1 MKKLCILI
9 FIVGVNLSSYAP
21 NLDKEFVK
29 SQNEQIIKEVNEKL
43 ELLERLSKLL
53 RTIRIIETRENYNLQ
68 GLSGEYGAYQFT
80 KKTWEFHSKKYFN
93 EVLDITIPENQD
105 KVAQKKV
112 IELINKGYNDAEI
125 ASIWNCGSKYYKGK
139 VGVNKYGIKYNV
151 PKYVKEFLIIKNRI

>member
-29 SQNEQIIKEVNEKL
+29 SQNEQIIKEINKKL
-43 ELLERLSKLL
+43 QFIERLNKLL
-53 RTIRIIETRENYNLQ
+53 KTIRIIETRENYHLS
-68 GLSGEYGAYQFT
+68 GLSKEYGAYQFT
-80 KKTWEFHSKKYFN
+80 KVTWEYYSKKYFN

-112 IELINKGYNDAEI
+112 TELINKGYNDAEI

-139 VGVNKYGIKYNV
+139 IGVNKYGIKYNV

>member
-29 SQNEQIIKEVNEKL
+29 SQNEQIIKEVKKKFEFI
-43 ELLERLSKLL
+43 ERLNKLL
-53 RTIRIIETRENYNLQ
+53 RTIRIVETRENYYLI
-68 GLSGEYGAYQFT
+68 GLSKEYGAYQFT
-80 KKTWEFHSKKYFN
+80 KSTWEYHSKKYFN

-112 IELINKGYNDAEI
+112 TELINKGYNDAEI
-125 ASIWNCGSKYYKGK
+125 ASFWNCGSKYYEGK
-139 VGVNKYGIKYNV
+139 VGVNKYGVKYNV